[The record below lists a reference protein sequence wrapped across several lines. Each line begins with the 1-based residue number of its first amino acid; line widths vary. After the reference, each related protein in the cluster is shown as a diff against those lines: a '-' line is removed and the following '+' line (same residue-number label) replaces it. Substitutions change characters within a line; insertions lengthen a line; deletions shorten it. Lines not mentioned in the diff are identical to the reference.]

1 MSTRLVGR
9 GFFRFSWRRRGAEGT
24 RRGQATTGSAGERRV
39 ILSGVQPS
47 GVPHLG
53 NVFGAMGTWRQ
64 LMRHG
69 DTRDSL
75 SMFCVADLH
84 ALTVT
89 PDPRLLWRR
98 CRITAAAL
106 VACGVDPAQSALF
119 LQSQIPEHTE
129 LSWILG
135 CLTTTARLSH
145 LHQWKE
151 KSRGRAEL
159 GSLGLLTYPVLQAAD
174 ILLYRATHVPVGE
187 DQAQHLELTLDLARA
202 FNHRYGNYFPLPQAV
217 LSDFPRIR
225 SLQDPSSKMS
235 KSQLPTSSTTSTT
248 STTSSSSPSPVGRP
262 GRRVSLGSVLLSDS
276 DAAVR
281 LKLRRAVTD
290 SLPGV
295 SYEPA
300 TRPGVSNLLALHAAA
315 LGLRH
320 PELVPGGGAA
330 ATPRGYK
337 EELAEDL
344 LRLVVR
350 PLRSRFLRL
359 MAGESVPPLD
369 GGGGSGGG
377 GLTWMGSDGASDG
390 GKEFGSCEEGG
401 EEEEEGEMG
410 EEEERGDVGG
420 DLSQWGFLG
429 RVLEEGRERASRV
442 AVHNL
447 REVKRLVGLPP

>member
-1 MSTRLVGR
+1 MTTRLVGR
-9 GFFRFSWRRRGAEGT
+9 GFFRFSWRRRGTEGT
-24 RRGQATTGSAGERRV
+24 RRGQASIGSAGERRV

-64 LMRHG
+64 LLRHG
-69 DTRDSL
+69 DTQGSL

-89 PDPRLLWRR
+89 PDPGLLRRR

-106 VACGVDPAQSALF
+106 VACGVDPARSALF
-119 LQSQIPEHTE
+119 LQSQVPEHTE

-151 KSRGRAEL
+151 KSRGLADL

-235 KSQLPTSSTTSTT
+235 KSQLPTSSS
-248 STTSSSSPSPVGRP
+248 SSSSSSSSPPAGRP
-262 GRRVSLGSVLLSDS
+262 GRRSSLGSVLISDS

-300 TRPGVSNLLALHAAA
+300 ARPGVSNLLALHAAA

-320 PELVPGGGAA
+320 PGLVPCGGGGGGS
-330 ATPRGYK
+330 TPRGYK

-359 MAGESVPPLD
+359 MAGESVPSLD

-377 GLTWMGSDGASDG
+377 GLTWTSPGDYG
-390 GKEFGSCEEGG
+390 GKEFGSCEE
-401 EEEEEGEMG
+401 EEEEGDEEEEGMG
-410 EEEERGDVGG
+410 EEERGDVGG
-420 DLSQWGFLG
+420 DLSRWGFLG

-442 AVHNL
+442 AAHNL
-447 REVKRLVGLPP
+447 REVKLLVGLAP